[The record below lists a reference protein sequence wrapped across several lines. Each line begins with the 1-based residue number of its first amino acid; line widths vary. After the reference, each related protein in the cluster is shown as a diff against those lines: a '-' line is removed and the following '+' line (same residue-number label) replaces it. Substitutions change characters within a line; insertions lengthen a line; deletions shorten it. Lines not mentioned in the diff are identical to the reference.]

1 MQDDF
6 LDVVEA
12 HQAIIY
18 KICRLYRDRKED
30 QEDLFQEI
38 VFQLWKSWPHFRRES
53 KPSTWMYRIALNTAL
68 AVFRKSNVELSFE
81 ETLPENIRAPTGE
94 EPSEN
99 EERMYDALRKLAPAE
114 RAIVSLYL
122 EDYSH
127 KEIGDM
133 IGITENYV
141 GVQMSRI
148 KTKLKTLLTQA

>member
-1 MQDDF
+1 MQNDF
-6 LDVVEA
+6 LEVVEEN
-12 HQAIIY
+12 QAIIY
-18 KICRLYRDRKED
+18 KICRIYRDRKED

-53 KPSTWMYRIALNTAL
+53 KASTWMYRIALNTAL
-68 AVFRKSNVELSFE
+68 AVFRRSNVELNFE
-81 ETLPENIRAPTGE
+81 EAIPENIHPTAHE

-99 EERMYDALRKLAPAE
+99 EQRMYDALRKLAPAE
-114 RAIVSLYL
+114 RAIVSLFL

-148 KTKLKTLLTQA
+148 KTKLRTILT